1 MSVRFSPDCLQAR
14 PYSYNY
20 QVWTGGATAYSTCS
34 LQTRGPEYLGS
45 CSPRVNCTITTATVA
60 GEVERWSPHLELT
73 ECKYCEVVAGADA

>member
-1 MSVRFSPDCLQAR
+1 MQPPEGAVTSVPRRPDCLQAR

-45 CSPRVNCTITTATVA
+45 CTPRVNCTITTATVA
-60 GEVERWSPHLELT
+60 GEVER
-73 ECKYCEVVAGADA
+73 